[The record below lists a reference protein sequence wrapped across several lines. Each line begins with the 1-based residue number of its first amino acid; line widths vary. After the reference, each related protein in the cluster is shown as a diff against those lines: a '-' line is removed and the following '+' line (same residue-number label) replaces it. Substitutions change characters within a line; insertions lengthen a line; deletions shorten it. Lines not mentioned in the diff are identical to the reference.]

1 MNTRTSWIVFWIGAL
16 AYMVAVLQR
25 ATMGVA
31 GVAAVERFDASAAA
45 FSTLAVM
52 QLVIYAGMQVP
63 VGVLIDRLGP
73 RVLIIFGLGL
83 LAVGQVILAIADQLG
98 VAVLGRILVGAG
110 DAAIFVSVLRL
121 ISSWFTGKWVPQLS
135 QWIGNIGQLGQVLS
149 ALPFAWVL
157 HKFGWSPAFLS
168 AAALCVLALVL
179 VLATVRDR
187 PRDAPVPP
195 PVGTW
200 GQSVR
205 ELGMALRRPGT
216 QLGFWSHFTT
226 QSPGTVFSLLWGIPF
241 MVYGLGFTEGFA
253 AAMLLVVVASGIA
266 IGPVLGLLSARYPYR
281 RSNIV
286 LGLVFAIAVAWAAVL
301 LWPGTPP
308 LWLVIILLVA
318 MGAGGPGSLIGFDF
332 ARTYNPSRVLG
343 SANGLVNVGGFS
355 ASFVIMFLMGV
366 ILDLVGGHGG
376 PPAEV
381 YSLHSFR
388 FAMIVQFVVIAF
400 GVVMLF
406 RARRRTRSILSEDG
420 IEVGP
425 VWVAMI
431 ARLRRKDG
439 RDGQD
444 AS

>member
-31 GVAAVERFDASAAA
+31 GVSAVERFDATAAA

-73 RVLIIFGLGL
+73 RVLIIFGLIFL
-83 LAVGQVILAIADQLG
+83 TAGQVILALADQLG

-157 HKFGWSPAFLS
+157 HRFGWSPAFLS

-205 ELGMALRRPGT
+205 ELGLALRRPGT

-241 MVYGLGFTEGFA
+241 MVYGLGYTEGFA
-253 AAMLLVVVASGIA
+253 AAMLLVVVFSGIA

-286 LGLVFAIAVAWAAVL
+286 LGLVFAIAIAWAAVL
-301 LWPGTPP
+301 LWPGEPP
-308 LWLVIILLVA
+308 LWLVIIMLVA

-366 ILDLVGGHGG
+366 ILDFVGGHGG
-376 PPAEV
+376 PPSAV

-388 FAMIVQFVVIAF
+388 FAMIIQFVVIAF
-400 GVVMLF
+400 GVIMLF
-406 RARRRTRSILSEDG
+406 RARRRTRSVLSEDG

-425 VWVAMI
+425 VWVALV
-431 ARLRRKDG
+431 ARLRKKDG
-439 RDGQD
+439 RDDHD
-444 AS
+444 A